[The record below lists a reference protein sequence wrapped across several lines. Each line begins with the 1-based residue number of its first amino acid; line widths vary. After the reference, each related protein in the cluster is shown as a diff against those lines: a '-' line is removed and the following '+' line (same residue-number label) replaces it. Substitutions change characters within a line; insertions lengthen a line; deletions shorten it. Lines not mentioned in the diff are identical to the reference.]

1 MSRMKL
7 KEWAD
12 KHKLSYLTANRQFHA
27 GLIPNAF
34 QMASGTILVDDE
46 YWEQD
51 MASNTSGD
59 AISLFLKKTVEF
71 SKNNSTVED
80 FAAYV
85 ISNFQLKLNNTV
97 ETPRYSRN
105 KPQPEDVQNHFKQF
119 LPDKESQEHLKA
131 IKTLIKDKKTEALSS
146 QEEADLQNE
155 FNSAVMLTEQE
166 AINLLNDPLYDSGV
180 HMYETATDGLV
191 QRSVDL
197 NNTPQQINYTGSNSQ
212 PVSQQ
217 SFSELPTISLMVN
230 NLAGT
235 SSGGPTAHII
245 SNDGITLTN
254 STFAGGLASNYVS
267 FNAQQ
272 SPFLPTQQETLAASK
287 VIEASEDE
295 TLPKR
300 RGRKPSKAFK

>member
-1 MSRMKL
+1 MKL

-80 FAAYV
+80 FAAYI
-85 ISNFQLKLNNTV
+85 ISNFQLKLNNST

-131 IKTLIKDKKTEALSS
+131 IKNLIKEGPQPGDIVATPEMMN
-146 QEEADLQNE
+146 EIMNE
-155 FNSAVMLTEQE
+155 FNIPGLIEEPVDDASV
-166 AINLLNDPLYDSGV
+166 LL
-180 HMYETATDGLV
+180 YETATNGLV
-191 QRSVDL
+191 SRSVDL

-217 SFSELPTISLMVN
+217 SFDASLQTLSY
-230 NLAGT
+230 LA
-235 SSGGPTAHII
+235 
-245 SNDGITLTN
+245 TN
-254 STFAGGLASNYVS
+254 FAGGVAPVDSVITTNSIFTPTASC
-267 FNAQQ
+267 FNAGL
-272 SPFLPTQQETLAASK
+272 SPFQPTQQETLAVSK
-287 VIEASEDE
+287 VIEVTETNE

>member
-51 MASNTSGD
+51 MANNTSGD

-85 ISNFQLKLNNTV
+85 ISNFQLKLNGTV

-119 LPDKESQEHLKA
+119 LPNKESQEHLKA
-131 IKTLIKDKKTEALSS
+131 IKNLIKEGPQPGDIVVSP
-146 QEEADLQNE
+146 DMMDE
-155 FNSAVMLTEQE
+155 FNAAVMLTEQE
-166 AINLLNDPLYDSGV
+166 ALNLINEDVFSYDV
-180 HMYETATDGLV
+180 ATDGLV

-217 SFSELPTISLMVN
+217 PQSLSEFVTAINSVSSCDASLSGISYN
-230 NLAGT
+230 TSAAGNPFT
-235 SSGGPTAHII
+235 GSS
-245 SNDGITLTN
+245 L
-254 STFAGGLASNYVS
+254 L

-287 VIEASEDE
+287 VIEVSEDE

-300 RGRKPSKAFK
+300 RGRKKAFK

>member
-1 MSRMKL
+1 MKL

-51 MASNTSGD
+51 MANNTSGD

-85 ISNFQLKLNNTV
+85 ISNFQLKLNGTV

-119 LPDKESQEHLKA
+119 LPNKESQEHLKA
-131 IKTLIKDKKTEALSS
+131 IKNLIKEGPQPGDIVVSP
-146 QEEADLQNE
+146 DMMDE
-155 FNSAVMLTEQE
+155 FNAAVMLTEQE
-166 AINLLNDPLYDSGV
+166 ALNLINEDVFSYDV
-180 HMYETATDGLV
+180 ATDGLV

-217 SFSELPTISLMVN
+217 PQSLSEFVTAINSVSSCDASLSGISYN
-230 NLAGT
+230 TSAAGNPFT
-235 SSGGPTAHII
+235 GSS
-245 SNDGITLTN
+245 L
-254 STFAGGLASNYVS
+254 L

-287 VIEASEDE
+287 VIEVSEDE

-300 RGRKPSKAFK
+300 RGRKKAFK